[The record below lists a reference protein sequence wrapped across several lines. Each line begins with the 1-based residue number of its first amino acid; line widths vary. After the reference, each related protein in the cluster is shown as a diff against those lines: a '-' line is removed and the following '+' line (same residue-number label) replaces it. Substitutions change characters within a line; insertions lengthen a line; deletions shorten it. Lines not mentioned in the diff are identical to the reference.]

1 MSPRK
6 TSTCRA
12 RSRERLARTR
22 SRSRASPPRRSRE
35 ASGRRREKTA
45 CHERDGGWGVRRA
58 SRAPGG
64 GRSFARLRTKLPR
77 TSGMS
82 PHAMSRR
89 LRWRGRD
96 RPRCQSLQVPSACA
110 GFCCISRGARGPMTK
125 TPIDTNP
132 ATKLSWWQLVLI
144 GVFTKR
150 LVFSQTSKKIPALE
164 NLEDRSRKPRN
175 RENHKPRDPWSR
187 TSPHGRAVYEFVKI
201 AKHQLTPINT
211 KQTPIKHQ
219 SRHQNT
225 TLTPKFCRKHQDF
238 AEIAK

>member
-1 MSPRK
+1 M
-6 TSTCRA
+6 
-12 RSRERLARTR
+12 
-22 SRSRASPPRRSRE
+22 
-35 ASGRRREKTA
+35 
-45 CHERDGGWGVRRA
+45 
-58 SRAPGG
+58 
-64 GRSFARLRTKLPR
+64 

-110 GFCCISRGARGPMTK
+110 GFCCIFARARGPMTK

-211 KQTPIKHQ
+211 NQAPIKHQ
-219 SRHQNT
+219 SKHKNT
-225 TLTPKFCRKHQDF
+225 TLTPRFCLKAPRFCRNFKMMREKDHIREFRRGGGVGPSESF
-238 AEIAK
+238 AEGGVGPSESFAEVGSDRPRVLARATA